1 MNTSAL
7 LNKKTNLVQTTSVL
21 RKEIKLSF
29 LNDIR
34 NQTKL
39 LDQKKKLSEKRILS
53 LRSIGESFK
62 QQRRGDQITESVA
75 SGAGLL
81 SLLGG
86 GVGGVKGRP
95 SVTGNKI
102 VKFNRIKPSRLSGL
116 RGRLNLRGIGKGNV
130 VANTLLAGFDFA
142 SRKGSGQTNLQAIA
156 GTGGGLAGGIAG
168 AAIGQALIPIP
179 VVGAL
184 IGGFVGSSLGSGI
197 ADRATGVN
205 SASFRRKELEKQQ
218 NLRLDRRT
226 EFTESLDNFDSAL
239 DKFGRYD
246 DRTLRFILRSSGR
259 DDSGNLINPIV
270 PRGNGGVSQA
280 LINNA
285 YVKGIQVGVSGLF
298 LGIAIPLAVKA
309 SVPVIAGGVISLAK
323 KIGLTALLKKFGLRE
338 IQRRVINFVRKKIQG
353 RRKVELEDILK
364 VEKRLQEQAEKE
376 QLIEDILE
384 AMQRVDSGVD
394 FSTKGLSTKSK
405 SLKFIDEVLRKSG
418 VGSQIRQRLQKTNQ
432 GFDNMNRSGG
442 VFDSGKKI
450 QKKFGPKSNVN
461 QNLSFNSSSNS
472 TIAYNGTLNS
482 IHAFNNLTV

>member
-1 MNTSAL
+1 MNTNTL
-7 LNKKTNLVQTTSVL
+7 LNRKSNLVQTTKVL
-21 RKEIKLSF
+21 RQSIRLSF
-29 LNDIR
+29 INDIR

-39 LDQKKKLSEKRILS
+39 LDQKKKLSEKRIFS

-62 QQRRGDQITESVA
+62 QQRRGDQITEGVA
-75 SGAGLL
+75 SGAGIL
-81 SLLGG
+81 SLLGIG
-86 GVGGVKGRP
+86 GKGKP
-95 SVTGNKI
+95 SVAGNKI
-102 VKFNRIKPSRLSGL
+102 VKFNRVKPSRLSGL
-116 RGRLNLRGIGKGNV
+116 RGRLNLRGLGKGNV

-205 SASFRRKELEKQQ
+205 SASFRRRELEKQQ

-226 EFTESLDNFDSAL
+226 EFTDSLDNFDRAL

-259 DDSGNLINPIV
+259 DDNGNLINPIV

-280 LINNA
+280 LIDSA
-285 YVKGIQVGVSGLF
+285 YTKGIQVG
-298 LGIAIPLAVKA
+298 
-309 SVPVIAGGVISLAK
+309 IAGVGITLLGTAVVVKTGGLGLIPLAK
-323 KIGLTALLKKFGLRE
+323 KIGLAGFLKKFGLRE
-338 IQRRVINFVRKKIQG
+338 VQRRVLKFIRKKIQG
-353 RRKVELEDILK
+353 RRKVTLDDILK
-364 VEKRLQEQAEKE
+364 IEKQLREQEEKKRL
-376 QLIEDILE
+376 IEEILE
-384 AMQRVDSGVD
+384 AMKRVDSGVD

-405 SLKFIDEVLRKSG
+405 SLKFIDQVLRKNTRVSDPVRNRLLNRNPIKKNMGPNNKVTINNSG
-418 VGSQIRQRLQKTNQ
+418 TK
-432 GFDNMNRSGG
+432 
-442 VFDSGKKI
+442 
-450 QKKFGPKSNVN
+450 
-461 QNLSFNSSSNS
+461 LSFNPGDSS